1 MSDKITLLHGSG
13 GAATSELIHDVFAG
27 EFDNDILSGMEDA
40 AVLPIRVSGL
50 TDGVSD
56 SSAGSSDGFAVMAD
70 QSMGRVAVT
79 TDSFVIDPVEYPGGN
94 IGRLAVCG
102 TVNDLLMRGA
112 VPVYL
117 TCGWILETGADM
129 EVVRRCAASMADT
142 AREAGVSIVAG
153 DTKVIGGDGGIYINT
168 TGVGIV
174 PDNVDISA
182 ANAKPG
188 DVILVSG
195 NLGDHHAAV
204 LSERMSVLTDITSD
218 TAPLTEMC
226 RALSG
231 LKVHTMR
238 DVTRGGLGTV
248 LKEICVASGMTFIIH
263 DELIP
268 VSAKVRD
275 FCGLLGLDPVYMGNE
290 GKMVV
295 IVDPADEEQALEAM
309 RSSAYGTDA
318 VRIGEVTEP
327 DGSLGVSGIGAL
339 YMKTAIGGLRE
350 LDIMQGE
357 GLPRIC

>member
-1 MSDKITLLHGSG
+1 MNDRITLLHGSG

-27 EFDNDILSGMEDA
+27 AFDNDILSGMEDA
-40 AVLPIRVSGL
+40 AVLPICALDMVGG
-50 TDGVSD
+50 TSD
-56 SSAGSSDGFAVMAD
+56 TSEGSSADPEARVRFSR
-70 QSMGRVAVT
+70 GRVAVT
-79 TDSFVIDPVEYPGGN
+79 TDSFVIDPVEYPGGD

-112 VPVYL
+112 VPEYI

-129 EVVRRCAASMADT
+129 EQVRRCALSMAET
-142 AREAGVSIVAG
+142 AKEAGVTIVAG

-174 PDNVDISA
+174 PESVDISA
-182 ANAKPG
+182 SNAKPG

-204 LSERMSVLTDITSD
+204 LSKRMSVMTDIVSD

-226 RALSG
+226 RALTG
-231 LKVHTMR
+231 LRIHTMR

-248 LKEICVASGMTFIIH
+248 LKELSIASDMVFILH
-263 DELIP
+263 EEMIP

-295 IVDPADEEQALEAM
+295 IVDPADEEEALRAM
-309 RSSAYGTDA
+309 RSSPYGADA
-318 VRIGEVTEP
+318 VKIGEVSLP
-327 DGSLGVSGIGAL
+327 DPAHGESGL
-339 YMKTAIGGLRE
+339 YMKTSIGGMRE
-350 LDIMQGE
+350 LDILQGE